1 MILHLYA
8 VHKHAG
14 SCPCMSFFAWQV
26 STFSVSQCAKAT
38 SSCQADRLATPP
50 KAFYPPYSHSRCH
63 NRTSPTHTHTYTH
76 THTHTLSGVC
86 KLYEQSKNYN
96 KLSTTK
102 LQLWSLAHSFLGRRR
117 WPRLLRT
124 THPQFEQLRHLSDC
138 LCVRWGRCRRGRVIS
153 IEFMRLTVAVNFL
166 RIELR

>member
-38 SSCQADRLATPP
+38 SSCQADRLA
-50 KAFYPPYSHSRCH
+50 SRPLSIL
-63 NRTSPTHTHTYTH
+63 SPLLPQSLPQPHVTNTHPHL
-76 THTHTLSGVC
+76 HTHTLSGVC

-138 LCVRWGRCRRGRVIS
+138 LCMRWGRCRRGQVIS